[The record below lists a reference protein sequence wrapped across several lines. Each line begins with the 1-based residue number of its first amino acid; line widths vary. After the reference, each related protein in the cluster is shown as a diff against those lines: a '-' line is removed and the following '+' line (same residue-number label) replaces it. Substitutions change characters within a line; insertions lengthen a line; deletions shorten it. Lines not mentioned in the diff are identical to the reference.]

1 MTASGTVPRARR
13 VLGALPPPR
22 APRADRRL
30 ARVWTQD
37 EPGGVP
43 LDHDVAS
50 LADVI
55 RSKEAAGRDKDHL
68 VLPVLRRILAE
79 NER

>member
-1 MTASGTVPRARR
+1 VLRR
-13 VLGALPPPR
+13 DISRVCDPY
-22 APRADRRL
+22 RL

-43 LDHDVAS
+43 FDHDVAS

-55 RSKEAAGRDKDHL
+55 RSKEAAGRDKDYL
-68 VLPVLRRILAE
+68 VLPVLRFLAE